1 MAKSKQKPEKP
12 KQKPEEP
19 KQKPE
24 EPKPKGSSR
33 PRPRPEG
40 MLQQSVRKRE
50 EERHRKTTQKER
62 QDMRKKLGIDE
73 PVQGPPKPKKKK

>member
-1 MAKSKQKPEKP
+1 
-12 KQKPEEP
+12 
-19 KQKPE
+19 
-24 EPKPKGSSR
+24 
-33 PRPRPEG
+33 